1 MPSHAGEI
9 TRSYDSLWKEIRTI
23 LTVAVRFLLNYSAKR
38 IEIVPPGSEFALSK
52 TLYWIE
58 QRLFW
63 CKLRNCFATV
73 RDVLSA
79 LGLSAITDVLANDCG
94 SN

>member
-38 IEIVPPGSEFALSK
+38 IGIVLSGSEFALSK
-52 TLYWIE
+52 LYIGLNRDYFGVNSAIVS
-58 QRLFW
+58 QR
-63 CKLRNCFATV
+63 FATCCQRWV
-73 RDVLSA
+73 
-79 LGLSAITDVLANDCG
+79 
-94 SN
+94 